1 MLILAPNPSQT
12 IKIEASS
19 EAGFSLLEILVVLA
33 LMGIMLSVVSVRLV
47 GTAESV
53 YFKKTADDIMA
64 NILPLRANAILNDEP
79 RILTLTANSVQRLPL
94 SQRKIARPINLPEG
108 WRVEGDDI
116 FISKTGVCFGGDI
129 TLSDN
134 TGRRASYKFVPPA
147 CEFSDAAIK

>member
-53 YFKKTADDIMA
+53 YFKKRQM
-64 NILPLRANAILNDEP
+64 ILW
-79 RILTLTANSVQRLPL
+79 
-94 SQRKIARPINLPEG
+94 PIFFHYG
-108 WRVEGDDI
+108 QMQ
-116 FISKTGVCFGGDI
+116 F
-129 TLSDN
+129 
-134 TGRRASYKFVPPA
+134 
-147 CEFSDAAIK
+147 